1 MNWPNLPSMESCAV
15 FLEREAGYTVVS
27 LAVIVLGVGIADPA
41 LRPQF
46 ARDLVMFGL
55 GVLARSM
62 GSKKLA
68 PTP

>member
-41 LRPQF
+41 LRPQ
-46 ARDLVMFGL
+46 
-55 GVLARSM
+55 SHQ
-62 GSKKLA
+62 
-68 PTP
+68 T